1 MHPGVLTHLV
11 ESDARLG
18 VGAEELKD
26 EVFEG
31 FAESA
36 SVSLM
41 EILLRL
47 VIQ

>member
-1 MHPGVLTHLV
+1 MLTHLV
-11 ESDARLG
+11 ESDARLW
-18 VGAEELKD
+18 VEAEELED
-26 EVFEG
+26 EVFEV